1 MTARIGL
8 IIPSSNRMVEGEMV
22 RHLPPG
28 VVAHVAR
35 LRMTGIHRVAIEGL
49 LPRMTKAAA
58 MLTDARCDVIAFHCT
73 ANSTAEGTAGEAKLI
88 AALRQAGARRVTT
101 TATAIR
107 HALERLRA
115 RRIVLLTPY
124 SDQVTDEEAEFLH
137 MAGFEVLYARG
148 FALNGSDEYCATP
161 PQFWRDRAIEAARPD
176 ADAYF
181 LSCANISAFP
191 VIEEIEHK
199 LGKPVVTSNQVVTWE
214 ALSLLGATDRRNC
227 PGRLFDTLGPAHA
240 AQKALA

>member
-1 MTARIGL
+1 MTQRIGL

-28 VVAHVAR
+28 FVAHVAR
-35 LRMTGIHRVAIEGL
+35 LRMTGAHKVAIEGL
-49 LPRMTKAAA
+49 VPRLMKAAA

-73 ANSTAEGTAGEAKLI
+73 ANSTSEGAAGEAKLVS
-88 AALRQAGARRVTT
+88 ALRQAGARLVTT

-107 HALERLRA
+107 HALESLRA

-124 SDQVTDEEAEFLH
+124 SAQVTDEEAEFLH
-137 MAGFEVLYARG
+137 MAGFQVLYARG
-148 FALNGSDEYCATP
+148 FALDGSDAYCATP
-161 PQFWRDRAIEAARPD
+161 AQFWRDRAIEAARPD

-191 VIEEIEHK
+191 VIEDLEQK
-199 LGKPVVTSNQVVTWE
+199 LGRPVVTSNQVVVWE

-227 PGRLFDTLGPAHA
+227 PGRLFATLGATAPEPTVHA
-240 AQKALA
+240 

>member
-28 VVAHVAR
+28 FVAHVAR
-35 LRMTGIHRVAIEGL
+35 LRMTGAHRVAIEGL
-49 LPRMTKAAA
+49 VPRLMKAAA
-58 MLTDARCDVIAFHCT
+58 MLMDARCDVIAFHCT
-73 ANSTAEGTAGEAKLI
+73 ANSTSEGMAGEAKLI
-88 AALRQAGARRVTT
+88 AALRQAGAPLVTT

-107 HALERLRA
+107 HALEALRA

-124 SDQVTDEEAEFLH
+124 SEAVTDEEAEFLH

-148 FALNGSDEYCATP
+148 FALDGSDAYCATP
-161 PQFWRDRAIEAARPD
+161 AQFWRDRALEAARPE

-191 VIEEIEHK
+191 VIEELEQK
-199 LGKPVVTSNQVVTWE
+199 LGRPVITSNQVVVWE

-227 PGRLFDTLGPAHA
+227 RGRLFDTLGATQT
-240 AQKALA
+240 AQKAHA